1 MASMGGSNAN
11 AGNRP
16 STTSLTSLPDILA
29 ALTSL
34 DEEETTLSE
43 SLTTLVTN
51 KAPIE
56 SSLNNLKSLNSQ
68 LDELRDDAV
77 LLEENVSATAK
88 TARRVGDRVR
98 LLDEEMRRVR
108 EAAERVGQVMELKVS
123 KRLYS

>member
-1 MASMGGSNAN
+1 MASMGGSNAD
-11 AGNRP
+11 AGHRP
-16 STTSLTSLPDILA
+16 SPTTLTSLPDILA
-29 ALTSL
+29 ALSSL

-43 SLTTLVTN
+43 SLTALVTN

-77 LLEENVSATAK
+77 LLEQNVSATAK